1 MRVYAPAGHRLR
13 YELEES
19 WARDPIPGSEL
30 GVKNVLQTQADMQNA
45 VFCVC
50 PPGVLPSGAR
60 AVADML
66 LTQTN
71 MLSWLAT
78 KSAGLQLSF
87 AGSARGLSSLAQHVV
102 SYDQV
107 IDKKKSC

>member
-19 WARDPIPGSEL
+19 WARDPISGSEL

-45 VFCVC
+45 IFCVC

-60 AVADML
+60 AFDNVL
-66 LTQTN
+66 LTQAN

-78 KSAGLQLSF
+78 KSPGCS
-87 AGSARGLSSLAQHVV
+87 SASREVPGCYYHWRCMWPVT
-102 SYDQV
+102 
-107 IDKKKSC
+107 IR